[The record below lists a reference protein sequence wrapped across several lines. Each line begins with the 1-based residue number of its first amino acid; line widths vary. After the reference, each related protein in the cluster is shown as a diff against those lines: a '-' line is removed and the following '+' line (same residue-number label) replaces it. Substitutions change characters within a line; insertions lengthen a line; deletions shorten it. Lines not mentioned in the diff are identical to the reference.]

1 MSEPATPRPVIRVD
15 KWLWQ
20 ARFFKTRT
28 LAATVVAAGK
38 LRLNGTA
45 ITKPARMVG
54 QGDVLTFAQ
63 GEDVRVIKVIA
74 NGDRRGPA
82 PEAQTLYEDLA
93 PIVPRTPEEKAQDSA
108 AENPRFEGKGRPTR
122 RDRRNRQSE
131 GIPGQPSWLE

>member
-1 MSEPATPRPVIRVD
+1 MSDAALPRPVIRVD

-28 LAATVVAAGK
+28 LAATIVVAGK

-54 QGDVLTFAQ
+54 AGDVLTFAQ
-63 GEDVRVIKVIA
+63 GEDVRVIKILA
-74 NGDRRGPA
+74 PGARRGPA
-82 PEAQTLYEDLA
+82 PEAQELYEDLA
-93 PIVPRTPEEKAQDSA
+93 PILPRTTEEKAQDNA
-108 AENPRFEGKGRPTR
+108 TKNPRYEGKGRPNR
-122 RDRRNRQSE
+122 RDRRNMQSE